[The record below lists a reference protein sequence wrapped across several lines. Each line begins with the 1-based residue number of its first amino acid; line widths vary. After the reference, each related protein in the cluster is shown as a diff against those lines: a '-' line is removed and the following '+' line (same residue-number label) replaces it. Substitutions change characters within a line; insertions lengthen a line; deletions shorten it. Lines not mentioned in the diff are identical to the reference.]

1 MKHFSRIFPACS
13 TRNANPTQL
22 HILVARLEIMVM
34 TVSAL
39 DTQPV
44 EICMYLIS
52 LQGISLKLQL
62 LTAGIHYLISKGPEG
77 EGPTAGRKACG

>member
-1 MKHFSRIFPACS
+1 MKHFSRTFPVCS
-13 TRNANPTQL
+13 TRNADPTQL
-22 HILVARLEIMVM
+22 HILVVQLEIMVM

-39 DTQPV
+39 DTQSV

-62 LTAGIHYLISKGPEG
+62 LTAGIHYLNYKG
-77 EGPTAGRKACG
+77 A